1 MLSKKKKIII
11 LCGMLVLL
19 VVTGVLNIVLNQ
31 SSIATGSGDAMQS
44 ASFFQTYRSDRVATR
59 EQTILYLDAI
69 IANSASDADAV
80 KKAQDDKLEL
90 TKNME
95 LELVL
100 EGLIKALGYDDAV
113 VTDSTENVN
122 VIIKAASITA
132 EQAAQIL
139 EVIVTETDK
148 KANNVRII
156 PVE

>member
-1 MLSKKKKIII
+1 M
-11 LCGMLVLL
+11 
-19 VVTGVLNIVLNQ
+19 
-31 SSIATGSGDAMQS
+31 
-44 ASFFQTYRSDRVATR
+44 
-59 EQTILYLDAI
+59 YLDAI

-113 VTDSTENVN
+113 VTNSTENVN

>member
-44 ASFFQTYRSDRVATR
+44 SSFFQTYRSDRVATR

-113 VTDSTENVN
+113 VTNSTENVN
-122 VIIKAASITA
+122 VIIKATSITA

>member
-1 MLSKKKKIII
+1 MLSKKKRIII

-44 ASFFQTYRSDRVATR
+44 SSFFQTYRSDRVATR

-113 VTDSTENVN
+113 VTNSTENVN
-122 VIIKAASITA
+122 VIIKATSITA

>member
-31 SSIATGSGDAMQS
+31 SSIATGSADAMQS

-113 VTDSTENVN
+113 VTNSTENVN